1 MAQQK
6 ADDFL
11 FIFIIEAALSND
23 THKYIYNTSQTQIWF
38 RADSFVFSK
47 TPRNINSVFFVLQM
61 QECSNLVGV
70 PMSHIFPVKNYHE
83 EIDTH
88 NDIDVLILRA
98 LTQIV
103 HIADDLLNRRKT
115 CSEKR

>member
-1 MAQQK
+1 
-6 ADDFL
+6 
-11 FIFIIEAALSND
+11 
-23 THKYIYNTSQTQIWF
+23 
-38 RADSFVFSK
+38 
-47 TPRNINSVFFVLQM
+47 M

-98 LTQIV
+98 FTEIV
-103 HIADDLLNRRKT
+103 YIADDLLNRRKT
-115 CSEKR
+115 CSEKS

>member
-1 MAQQK
+1 
-6 ADDFL
+6 
-11 FIFIIEAALSND
+11 
-23 THKYIYNTSQTQIWF
+23 
-38 RADSFVFSK
+38 
-47 TPRNINSVFFVLQM
+47 M

-70 PMSHIFPVKNYHE
+70 PMSQIFPVKNYHE
-83 EIDTH
+83 ESDTQ